1 MRHWVVTTNVVYR
14 RAIKTRLEPILA
26 VLVLV
31 LVSMAMPVY
40 GQMQGAVGDW
50 GDQYRHNLGKPEYGW
65 LEEGFGPCAIYP
77 GYIKFVTSYRWDDYE
92 YMVPV
97 REVAAALDA
106 GLFEP
111 SPGYKT
117 MADIRAGDVRAY
129 LNRYNQLGGE
139 WIYFEGADPPTTVS
153 GWNSM
158 GVALY
163 ERGRYEEALQAFD
176 EAIQLNPDL
185 AVVWHN
191 NGTAFRNLGRYEE
204 ALQAFDEA
212 IRLDPEYVDAW
223 TMRGLTLADLSN
235 YDEAIQSYDEA
246 IRLDPKHSGAW
257 YGKSMALRILGRIPE
272 ADAAY
277 ARSEELQLYS
287 D

>member
-65 LEEGFGPCAIYP
+65 LKEGFGPCAIYP

-176 EAIQLNPDL
+176 EAI
-185 AVVWHN
+185 
-191 NGTAFRNLGRYEE
+191 
-204 ALQAFDEA
+204 
-212 IRLDPEYVDAW
+212 RLDPEHVDAW